1 VHQGLLEDSTMP
13 RIFVSATAFL
23 SMWAGPVLAQAP
35 ASQPSTTAPRG
46 SSAITLTGCV
56 SRSSDGK
63 GFVLTQQAGAPGT
76 VTSPQTSS
84 AAGTSAT
91 GDAASGSVTSDTPTG
106 TTATETAVPTP
117 PVGEPGTTV
126 NPASPTF
133 NQGQAGT
140 GTSGTVAR
148 ADTAGAANASASYRL
163 RAPKSLDLA
172 AHVGHT
178 VEIRGTLAPDARASG
193 AAASANSASNPAQNG
208 QELTVQTVTHRTDSC
223 TR

>member
-1 VHQGLLEDSTMP
+1 MP
-13 RIFVSATAFL
+13 RILVSAVALL
-23 SMWAGPVLAQAP
+23 SVCAGPVQGQAP
-35 ASQPSTTAPRG
+35 TSHPSTTAPRR

-84 AAGTSAT
+84 SAGTSAT
-91 GDAASGSVTSDTPTG
+91 GEAPSGSVTSDTPTG

-133 NQGQAGT
+133 NQGQAAT

-163 RAPKSLDLA
+163 RAAKGVNLA

-178 VEIRGTLAPDARASG
+178 VEIRGTLAPDARAGG
-193 AAASANSASNPAQNG
+193 AAASAGSASNAAQNG
-208 QELTVQTVTHRTDSC
+208 PELTVQTLTPRTDGC

>member
-1 VHQGLLEDSTMP
+1 MSRT
-13 RIFVSATAFL
+13 FVSAVAL
-23 SMWAGPVLAQAP
+23 SVACAGVAQGQAP
-35 ASQPSTTAPRG
+35 AAQPSTSAPQ
-46 SSAITLTGCV
+46 STSAITLTGCV
-56 SRSSDGK
+56 ARSADGK
-63 GFVLTQQAGAPGT
+63 GFLLTQQAGAPGT

-91 GDAASGSVTSDTPTG
+91 GDAPSGSVTANTPEG

-133 NQGQAGT
+133 NQAPTAT

-148 ADTAGAANASASYRL
+148 ADTAGAANVSASYRL
-163 RAPKSLDLA
+163 RAPKGLDLA

-178 VEIRGTLAPDARASG
+178 VEIRGILAADARGGRADGS
-193 AAASANSASNPAQNG
+193 AQNQAQNR
-208 QELTVQTVTHRTDSC
+208 QELTVQTLTHRAASC